1 MRGAEGGEGGSFA
14 SERRYTE
21 PLPIS
26 PSALRG
32 LIPGGGRRW
41 WESMEDWWSA
51 ALMGDYTC

>member
-14 SERRYTE
+14 SEWRYTE

-41 WESMEDWWSA
+41 GSPWRIGG
-51 ALMGDYTC
+51 LLR